1 MVFGLPIMLGGAMVV
16 ATLWFMAVAG
26 VLCAWACTAMTF
38 AALSLGAAC

>member
-1 MVFGLPIMLGGAMVV
+1 MVFGLPIVLGGAMVV